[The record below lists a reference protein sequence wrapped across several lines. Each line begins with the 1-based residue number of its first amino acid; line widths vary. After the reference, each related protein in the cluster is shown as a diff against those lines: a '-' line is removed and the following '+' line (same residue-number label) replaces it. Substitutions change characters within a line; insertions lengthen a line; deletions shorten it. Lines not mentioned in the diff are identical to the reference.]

1 MSLLDL
7 TVEEL
12 RGAGVTH
19 LVCTANLEG
28 FGLYEVFAKEDDLTV
43 IDTCREGE
51 AVAIATGLSL
61 TGAKV
66 CLSMENFGMFESLDT
81 IRALP
86 RDMGVGIP
94 IFIGYT
100 GHGAVAEAIEPF
112 TGNMKSQV
120 QLAGDWTEPILD
132 VTGIPYDA
140 LSEEASDDDTR
151 AALGRALAADS
162 PYGLLVDTF

>member
-12 RGAGVTH
+12 RGAGITH
-19 LVCTANLEG
+19 LVSTANLES
-28 FGLYEVFAKEDDLTV
+28 FALYETFAKDPDLTV
-43 IDTCREGE
+43 VDTCREGE
-51 AVAIATGLSL
+51 AVAIASGLSL
-61 TGAKV
+61 TGKKV
-66 CLSMENFGMFESLDT
+66 CLSMENFGLFESLDT

-86 RDMGVGIP
+86 RDMGIGIP

-100 GHGAVAEAIEPF
+100 GRGAVAEAIEPF

-132 VTGIPYDA
+132 VAGIGYEL
-140 LSEEASDDDTR
+140 LSEEASDEDTR
-151 AALGRALAADS
+151 AALRRALAAES
-162 PYGLLVDTF
+162 PYGLLVDLF